1 MKLQSELDE
10 VKLQLS
16 NAHNDVRQQEKVLND
31 KFKSTNN
38 SNKEL
43 DELKSENLAL
53 RNDIS
58 LLKNKINNHS
68 ETSQKELEDINNI
81 LTIKKKNLSEKEQD

>member
-16 NAHNDVRQQEKVLND
+16 NAHNDVRQQEKVFND

>member
-1 MKLQSELDE
+1 MKLQSELNE

-16 NAHNDVRQQEKVLND
+16 NAHNYVRQQEKMLNE

-38 SNKEL
+38 NNKEL
-43 DELKSENLAL
+43 DELKSENLAF

-58 LLKNKINNHS
+58 LLKNKINN
-68 ETSQKELEDINNI
+68 
-81 LTIKKKNLSEKEQD
+81 

>member
-10 VKLQLS
+10 VKLQLL
-16 NAHNDVRQQEKVLND
+16 NKENDVRQQEKMLND
-31 KFKSTNN
+31 KFKGKENW
-38 SNKEL
+38 NKEL
-43 DELKSENLAL
+43 DELKSENLEL

>member
-16 NAHNDVRQQEKVLND
+16 NAHNDVRQQEKMLND

-58 LLKNKINNHS
+58 LLKNKINN
-68 ETSQKELEDINNI
+68 
-81 LTIKKKNLSEKEQD
+81 

>member
-1 MKLQSELDE
+1 MKLQSELDD
-10 VKLQLS
+10 VKLQLL
-16 NAHNDVRQQEKVLND
+16 NKENDVRQQEKMLND
-31 KFKSTNN
+31 KFKGKENW
-38 SNKEL
+38 NKEL

>member
-10 VKLQLS
+10 VKMQLS